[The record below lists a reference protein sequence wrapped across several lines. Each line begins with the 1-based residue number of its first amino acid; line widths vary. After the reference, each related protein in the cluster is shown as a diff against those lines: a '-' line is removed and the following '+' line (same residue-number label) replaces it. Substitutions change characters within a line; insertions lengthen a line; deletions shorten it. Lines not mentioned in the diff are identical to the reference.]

1 MTNEEILAEAKT
13 VSDELLAKLSN
24 IRIKLDKT
32 KNKDVIEAI
41 KEIFGQEYY
50 SDYGEIY
57 ITYSMF
63 VSCIN
68 LIRDLGTVLGED
80 KIQ

>member
-1 MTNEEILAEAKT
+1 MTNEEILTEAKT

-41 KEIFGQEYY
+41 KEVFGQEYY
-50 SDYGEIY
+50 SEYGEVY
-57 ITYSMF
+57 ITYPMF

-68 LIRDLGTVLGED
+68 LLRDLGTVLGED

>member
-1 MTNEEILAEAKT
+1 MTNEKILAEAKT

-57 ITYSMF
+57 ITYPMF

>member
-1 MTNEEILAEAKT
+1 MTNEELLNEAKT

-41 KEIFGQEYY
+41 KEVFGQEYY
-50 SDYGEIY
+50 SEYGEVY
-57 ITYSMF
+57 ITYPMF

>member
-1 MTNEEILAEAKT
+1 MTNEEILAEAKI

-57 ITYSMF
+57 ITYPMF